1 MSGLG
6 QKVTDIE
13 LWIAIR
19 EGNEAAFKKLYDR
32 YWPTIYSTA
41 WSYLNDKQACTE
53 IVQSIF
59 LGIWMR
65 RHELKIGAFYPYLKA
80 AARYQVYKR
89 LQKKGELKIL
99 YMDSILDADGKV
111 ALNEGEFDINYRELQ
126 DSVDL
131 QLQQLPQRCREIF
144 LLSRKEH
151 LSITEIAQR
160 LGISKRTV
168 ENQLTNALQHLRHS
182 LGDICILFV
191 LGSWYYCAC

>member
-13 LWIAIR
+13 LWVAIR
-19 EGNEAAFKKLYDR
+19 AGNEAAFRQLYDR

-41 WSYLNDKQACTE
+41 YSYLHDREACTE
-53 IVQSIF
+53 IVQVIF
-59 LGIWMR
+59 LGIWQK

-99 YMDSILDADGKV
+99 YMDSLPDAAGKV
-111 ALNEGEFDINYRELQ
+111 AVNEGEFNLNYRELQ
-126 DSVDL
+126 DSVDSHL
-131 QLQQLPQRCREIF
+131 QELPQRCREIF

-151 LSITEIAQR
+151 LSIAEIAQR

-168 ENQLTNALQHLRHS
+168 ENQLTNALQHLRHA
-182 LGDICILFV
+182 LGDFTPPSP
-191 LGSWYYCAC
+191 GSP

>member
-13 LWIAIR
+13 LWGAIR
-19 EGNEAAFKKLYDR
+19 AGNEAAFRQLYDR

-41 WSYLNDKQACTE
+41 YSYLHDREACTE
-53 IVQSIF
+53 IVQVIF
-59 LGIWMR
+59 LGIWLK

-99 YMDSILDADGKV
+99 YMDSLPDATGKSAV
-111 ALNEGEFDINYRELQ
+111 NEGEYNLSYRELQ
-126 DSVDL
+126 DSVDTHL
-131 QLQQLPQRCREIF
+131 QELPQRCREIF

-151 LSITEIAQR
+151 LSIAEIAQR
-160 LGISKRTV
+160 LDISKRTV
-168 ENQLTNALQHLRHS
+168 ENQLTNALQHLRQA
-182 LGDICILFV
+182 LGDLTPPSP
-191 LGSWYYCAC
+191 GSP

>member
-13 LWIAIR
+13 LWNAIR
-19 EGNEAAFKKLYDR
+19 EGNEAAFRMLYDR

-41 WSYLNDKQACTE
+41 WSYLHDRQACTE
-53 IVQSIF
+53 IVQTIF

-80 AARYQVYKR
+80 AARYQVYNR
-89 LQKKGELKIL
+89 LQKKGEMKVL
-99 YMDSILDADGKV
+99 YFDSLPDDGKS
-111 ALNEGEFDINYRELQ
+111 AINEGEFNLSYRELQ
-126 DSVDL
+126 DSVENHL
-131 QLQQLPQRCREIF
+131 QDLPQRCRDIF

-168 ENQLTNALQHLRHS
+168 ENQLTNALQHLRHE
-182 LGDICILFV
+182 LGDLSLLLLLF
-191 LGSWYYCAC
+191 GWYAYAG

>member
-6 QKVTDIE
+6 LKVTDIE
-13 LWIAIR
+13 LWTAIR
-19 EGNEAAFKKLYDR
+19 EGNEAAFRKLYDR
-32 YWPTIYSTA
+32 YWPVIYSTA
-41 WSYLNDKQACTE
+41 WSYLHDRDACTE
-53 IVQSIF
+53 IVQEIF

-89 LQKKGELKIL
+89 LQKKSELKVL
-99 YMDSILDADGKV
+99 YMGSLPEHEGKSAV
-111 ALNEGEFDINYRELQ
+111 NEGDFNLTYRELQ
-126 DSVDL
+126 DSIETHL
-131 QLQQLPQRCREIF
+131 EQLPQRSREIF

-151 LSITEIAQR
+151 LSITEIAQK

-182 LGDICILFV
+182 LGDITSTSP
-191 LGSWYYCAC
+191 GSP